1 MKREKKNMFEKRFEF
16 SLNLLL
22 SNGGRRIDVGK
33 LHYRGAT
40 ARRLYDRLKTTLD
53 LLGIKY
59 ENPKDTMLLR
69 VPTDEQIK
77 SEQEWLNS
85 LGSMS
90 GIRTLRPQLLAQV
103 QLGYDYTNKAQKMQA
118 DLSAISVMRGKQLH
132 SAILDDLTTLA
143 AKDDHMDALR
153 NTYMQQML
161 LAAKCNYGSLLQN
174 IVDNRAKEIDVVE
187 FAREVTK
194 SHP

>member
-22 SNGGRRIDVGK
+22 SNGGRKIDVGK

-40 ARRLYDRLKTTLD
+40 ARRLYDRLQTTLD
-53 LLGIKY
+53 LMGIKY
-59 ENPKDTMLLR
+59 ESPKNTMLLR

-85 LGSMS
+85 LGTVS
-90 GIRTLRPQLLAQV
+90 GRQIPRPQLFAQL
-103 QLGYDYTNKAQKMQA
+103 QTGYDYTKKAQKIQS
-118 DLSAISVMRGKQLH
+118 DLSAVSTMQGKRIH
-132 SAILDDLTTLA
+132 RVVLDDTAL
-143 AKDDHMDALR
+143 DDHMDALR

-161 LAAKCNYGSLLQN
+161 QAAECNYGSLLQN
-174 IVDNRAKEIDVVE
+174 IIDNRAKEIDIVE
-187 FAREVTK
+187 FAREIRK

>member
-40 ARRLYDRLKTTLD
+40 ARRLYDRLQTTLD
-53 LLGIKY
+53 LMGIKY
-59 ENPKDTMLLR
+59 ESPKNTMLLR
-69 VPTDEQIK
+69 VPTDKQIK

-85 LGSMS
+85 LRAVS
-90 GIRTLRPQLLAQV
+90 GRQIPRPQLFAQL
-103 QLGYDYTNKAQKMQA
+103 QTGYDYTKKAQKIQS
-118 DLSAISVMRGKQLH
+118 DLSAVSTMQGKRIHQVV
-132 SAILDDLTTLA
+132 LDDPAL
-143 AKDDHMDALR
+143 DDHMDALF
-153 NTYMQQML
+153 NTYIQQQML
-161 LAAKCNYGSLLQN
+161 QATKWNYSNLLQS
-174 IVDNRAKEIDVVE
+174 IVDNRAKEINIVE
-187 FAREVTK
+187 FAREVRK

>member
-22 SNGGRRIDVGK
+22 SNGGRKIDVGK

-40 ARRLYDRLKTTLD
+40 ARRLYDRLQTTLD
-53 LLGIKY
+53 LMGIKY
-59 ENPKDTMLLR
+59 ESPKNTMLLR

-85 LGSMS
+85 LGTVS
-90 GIRTLRPQLLAQV
+90 GRQIPRPQLFAQL
-103 QLGYDYTNKAQKMQA
+103 QTGYDYTKKAQKIQS
-118 DLSAISVMRGKQLH
+118 DLSAVSTMQGKRIH
-132 SAILDDLTTLA
+132 RVVLDDTAL
-143 AKDDHMDALR
+143 DDHMDALR

-161 LAAKCNYGSLLQN
+161 QAAECNYGSLLQN
-174 IVDNRAKEIDVVE
+174 IIDNRAKEIDIVE
-187 FAREVTK
+187 FAREVRK